1 MVLSFCSHVGHH
13 LHNEHGASN
22 RNACSLCEPLV
33 GQLVCGTDGNTYTTL
48 CHAVHCAG
56 LTEKQVTM
64 GACTEMVSWVA
75 RYYCDLYMAITDR
88 VFVNKPNVRRKF
100 AFPN

>member
-1 MVLSFCSHVGHH
+1 MQIYLGHK
-13 LHNEHGASN
+13 LDKEYGIIN

-33 GQLVCGTDGNTYTTL
+33 GQLVCGINGNTYITL

-64 GACTEMVSWVA
+64 GACTEMV
-75 RYYCDLYMAITDR
+75 RQL
-88 VFVNKPNVRRKF
+88 VNYTHSHQLPQLF
-100 AFPN
+100 IEHL

>member
-1 MVLSFCSHVGHH
+1 MEVYSCVGHQVDK
-13 LHNEHGASN
+13 EHGVIN

-33 GQLVCGTDGNTYTTL
+33 GQLVCGIDGNTYMTL

-64 GACTEMVSWVA
+64 GACTEMVS
-75 RYYCDLYMAITDR
+75 
-88 VFVNKPNVRRKF
+88 
-100 AFPN
+100 